1 MIRHVITVVLYSIGC
16 LICLFGYFVYLRAE
30 KVISPDATF
39 GIRQVIYV
47 VIFVV
52 PFYSYLFSETSPFVL
67 LRSFLS
73 SLARKK
79 ETAQPKPHG
88 KSKLPH
94 LDA

>member
-30 KVISPDATF
+30 RVISSDATF

-52 PFYSYLFSETSPFVL
+52 PFYSYLFTEISPFLL
-67 LRSFLS
+67 LRNFLS
-73 SLARKK
+73 SLAKKK
-79 ETAQPKPHG
+79 ETA
-88 KSKLPH
+88 
-94 LDA
+94 